1 MAAAPTP
8 QYNFF
13 DLYMLTSSRVM
24 MIKRKISDHHG
35 RIENIKLFDID
46 PQHIWKEEEEK
57 RLADAQAKKEM
68 AQKAA
73 AA

>member
-1 MAAAPTP
+1 
-8 QYNFF
+8 
-13 DLYMLTSSRVM
+13 M